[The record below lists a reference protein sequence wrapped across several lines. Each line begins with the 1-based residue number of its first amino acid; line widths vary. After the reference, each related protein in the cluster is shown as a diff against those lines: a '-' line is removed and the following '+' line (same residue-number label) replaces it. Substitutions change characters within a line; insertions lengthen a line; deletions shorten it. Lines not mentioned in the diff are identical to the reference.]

1 MTESLTRP
9 PAADPAA
16 ANPADRPT
24 RPGRV
29 RAALHRVRPR
39 NRTRPRTGNRTGN
52 RTGPR
57 TLPPW
62 AAVAATALAGGL
74 LGAGYGL
81 ATTPRYTATSYVVAV
96 PTDKSD
102 PASALGFAQAYGR
115 VATQLAV
122 LGDAQMWAG
131 VPVTTLEKSVRTA
144 TSPDAPMVSVSATSS
159 RPEEAADMAN
169 AVSRALTRHAETSAD
184 DTHVELRQFARAT
197 EPTEASSASSTVT
210 GLVGASA
217 GGLLGGLALLVRP
230 RRSAREPGRAAAGP
244 AAVPGPASAAD
255 VRGQL

>member
-1 MTESLTRP
+1 MTEPLTQSPAAPATDDEPPP
-9 PAADPAA
+9 PA
-16 ANPADRPT
+16 R
-24 RPGRV
+24 RHRV
-29 RAALHRVRPR
+29 RAALRHLPHRLRS
-39 NRTRPRTGNRTGN
+39 
-52 RTGPR
+52 
-57 TLPPW
+57 LPPW
-62 AAVAATALAGGL
+62 SPLAAGVLVGGL

-81 ATTPRYTATSYVVAV
+81 VATPRYTATSYVVAV
-96 PTDKSD
+96 PADASD

-122 LGDAQMWAG
+122 LGDAQMWAH
-131 VPVTTLEKSVRTA
+131 VPVATLERSVRTA
-144 TSPDAPMVSVSATSS
+144 TSPDAPMVSVTATSAD
-159 RPEEAADMAN
+159 PEEAADMAN
-169 AVSRALTRHAETSAD
+169 AVAHALTRHAADSAD

-197 EPTEASSASSTVT
+197 EPTEASSASAPVT

-230 RRSAREPGRAAAGP
+230 RRTSREPGRAAAA

>member
-1 MTESLTRP
+1 MTEPLTRP
-9 PAADPAA
+9 PADPAA
-16 ANPADRPT
+16 PIPAGRPT
-24 RPGRV
+24 RPGRA
-29 RAALHRVRPR
+29 RTALRRVRT
-39 NRTRPRTGNRTGN
+39 RTRTGARA
-52 RTGPR
+52 
-57 TLPPW
+57 LPPW
-62 AAVAATALAGGL
+62 SALAAGALAGGL

-81 ATTPRYTATSYVVAV
+81 VTTPQYTATSYVVAV
-96 PTDKSD
+96 PTDQSD

-131 VPVTTLEKSVRTA
+131 VPVATLRESVRTA
-144 TSPDAPMVSVSATSS
+144 TSPDAPMVSVAATSS
-159 RPEEAADMAN
+159 RPADAADMAN
-169 AVSRALTRHAETSAD
+169 AVARALTRHAETSAG

-197 EPTEASSASSTVT
+197 EPTEASSASSAVT

-217 GGLLGGLALLVRP
+217 GGLLGGLALLARP
-230 RRSAREPGRAAAGP
+230 RRAARGPGRAT

>member
-1 MTESLTRP
+1 MTEPLTQSPAEPAERTEAEQPARP
-9 PAADPAA
+9 
-16 ANPADRPT
+16 R
-24 RPGRV
+24 
-29 RAALHRVRPR
+29 RARTALHGVLRRFR
-39 NRTRPRTGNRTGN
+39 S
-52 RTGPR
+52 
-57 TLPPW
+57 LPPW
-62 AAVAATALAGGL
+62 SPLAAGVLAGGL

-81 ATTPRYTATSYVVAV
+81 VATPRYTATSYVVAV

-122 LGDAQMWAG
+122 LGDAQMLAG
-131 VPVTTLEKSVRTA
+131 VPVATLEESVRTA
-144 TSPDAPMVSVSATSS
+144 TSPDAPMVSVTATSAH
-159 RPEEAADMAN
+159 PDEAADMAN
-169 AVSRALTRHAETSAD
+169 AVAGALTKHADAAAD
-184 DTHVELRQFARAT
+184 DTHVELRRFARAT
-197 EPTEASSASSTVT
+197 EPTEASSASAAVT

-230 RRSAREPGRAAAGP
+230 RLAAREPGRTS

>member
-1 MTESLTRP
+1 MTEPLTRP
-9 PAADPAA
+9 SADAA
-16 ANPADRPT
+16 ATVRAERPARAG
-24 RPGRV
+24 RARAALRRV
-29 RAALHRVRPR
+29 RA
-39 NRTRPRTGNRTGN
+39 RT
-52 RTGPR
+52 R
-57 TLPPW
+57 TLPRW
-62 AAVAATALAGGL
+62 SALAAGALAGGL

-81 ATTPRYTATSYVVAV
+81 AATPQYTATGYVVAV

-131 VPVTTLEKSVRTA
+131 VPVATLKESVRTA
-144 TSPDAPMVSVSATSS
+144 TSPDAPMVSVTATSS
-159 RPEEAADMAN
+159 HPDRAADMAN
-169 AVSRALTRHAETSAD
+169 AVSRALTRHAADSVD
-184 DTHVELRQFARAT
+184 DTHVELRTFARAT
-197 EPTEASSASSTVT
+197 EPTEASSASPAVT

-230 RRSAREPGRAAAGP
+230 RRAAREAERTA
-244 AAVPGPASAAD
+244 AAVPGPAPASD

>member
-1 MTESLTRP
+1 MTEPLTQSPAAPVPDHEPP
-9 PAADPAA
+9 PAA
-16 ANPADRPT
+16 R
-24 RPGRV
+24 RHRL
-29 RAALHRVRPR
+29 RAALRQVPGRLR
-39 NRTRPRTGNRTGN
+39 S
-52 RTGPR
+52 
-57 TLPPW
+57 LPPW
-62 AAVAATALAGGL
+62 SPLAAGVLAGGL

-81 ATTPRYTATSYVVAV
+81 AATPQYTATSYVVAV
-96 PTDKSD
+96 PADASD

-122 LGDAQMWAG
+122 LGDAQMWAH
-131 VPVTTLEKSVRTA
+131 VPVATLERSVRTA
-144 TSPDAPMVSVSATSS
+144 TSPDAPMVSVTATSAD
-159 RPEEAADMAN
+159 PEEAADMAN
-169 AVSRALTRHAETSAD
+169 AVARALTRHAAAAAD

-197 EPTEASSASSTVT
+197 EPTEASSASATVT

-230 RRSAREPGRAAAGP
+230 RRPGGGPGRAA

>member
-1 MTESLTRP
+1 MTEPLTQSPAAPSTDDEPPP
-9 PAADPAA
+9 PA
-16 ANPADRPT
+16 R
-24 RPGRV
+24 RHRV
-29 RAALHRVRPR
+29 RAALRHLPHRLHS
-39 NRTRPRTGNRTGN
+39 
-52 RTGPR
+52 
-57 TLPPW
+57 LPPW
-62 AAVAATALAGGL
+62 SPLAAGVLVGGL

-81 ATTPRYTATSYVVAV
+81 VATPRYTATSYVVAV
-96 PTDKSD
+96 PADASD

-122 LGDAQMWAG
+122 LGDAQMWAH
-131 VPVTTLEKSVRTA
+131 VPVATLERSVRTA
-144 TSPDAPMVSVSATSS
+144 TSPDAPMVSVTATSAD
-159 RPEEAADMAN
+159 PEEAADMAN
-169 AVSRALTRHAETSAD
+169 AVARALTRHAADSAD

-197 EPTEASSASSTVT
+197 EPTEASSASAPVT

-230 RRSAREPGRAAAGP
+230 RRTAREPGRAAAA